1 MSGRKDTRLT
11 RAFPIVV
18 SGPSGVGKTT
28 LVNGLL
34 AGDSRLRESVSA
46 TTRPARDGEIEGDS
60 YFFVSNTEFEALKD
74 GKLVEWAKVHGHS
87 YGTPR
92 DFLEKELASGV
103 DVVMNIDVQGG
114 ASVRK
119 SFPNALLIFILP
131 PSLAVLEE
139 RIRQRGTDEEKV
151 IAKRLDNAR
160 GEIRLASDYDFVVI
174 NDDLEET
181 VQALCAIVKSE
192 RHRTARYAD
201 DFVDKFIEG
210 S

>member
-28 LVNGLL
+28 LVDGLL
-34 AGDSRLRESVSA
+34 SADSRLRESVSA
-46 TTRPARDGEIEGDS
+46 TTRPPRDGEIEGDS
-60 YFFVSNTEFEALKD
+60 YFFVSEAEFEGLKD
-74 GKLVEWAKVHGHS
+74 GKLVEWAAVHGHS

-92 DFLEKELASGV
+92 DFLEKELARGV

-114 ASVRK
+114 ALVRK
-119 SFPNALLIFILP
+119 SFPTALLIFILP

-139 RIRQRGTDEEKV
+139 RIRHRGTDSEKV
-151 IAKRLDNAR
+151 IAKRLENAR

-181 VQALCAIVKSE
+181 VQALCTIVEAE
-192 RHRTARYAD
+192 RHRTGRYPD
-201 DFVDKFIEG
+201 DFVDNFIDG
-210 S
+210 K